1 MKKGDIWKENMRN
14 EIENRLHR
22 VMIKADK
29 KMILCPYSIDC
40 LSAENCN
47 RCNNFYQ
54 KCSLYTIF
62 VKGNEQ

>member
-1 MKKGDIWKENMRN
+1 VRN

-29 KMILCPYSIDC
+29 NKIFCPYSIEC

-54 KCSLYTIF
+54 KCSLHKIF
-62 VKGNEQ
+62 LKGNGQ